1 VGGDEG
7 LLNVLD
13 VTVMPT
19 LVFDFGNTILA
30 SGEMLAV
37 EMVTTA
43 RTNAWTP
50 YEGGKL
56 EVDETYGAAAKKDVN
71 PTVVAQRISRC
82 RSSDGRNEVKHTSSA
97 TSWPFHSL
105 QARSCLPSR
114 RYAL

>member
-1 VGGDEG
+1 LVLARTTTAVIVGGDEG

-19 LVFDFGNTILA
+19 LVFNFGNTIFA
-30 SGEMLAV
+30 SSGEMLAV

-71 PTVVAQRISRC
+71 STVVAQRIGRC
-82 RSSDGRNEVKHTSSA
+82 RSSGGRNEVKHTSSA
-97 TSWPFHSL
+97 TS
-105 QARSCLPSR
+105 
-114 RYAL
+114 